1 MLSFFS
7 TLAHPEKLRELMGKW
22 SKRSL
27 TQPAKKDG
35 DAEGD
40 PVVVLRRQVRDQER
54 LLQDMTK
61 DVCSSEEIAAG
72 CGGMG
77 GGTREEGGQQSMGD
91 NGGQARARSMQI
103 GKDKIEACERR
114 LKALTEKFQKARRKA
129 FLAKIR
135 SKVREM
141 KEDLKNEVRYL
152 EISRMASGLKRLLVR
167 VPISPKHLAR
177 LSEKAC
183 A

>member
-1 MLSFFS
+1 
-7 TLAHPEKLRELMGKW
+7 MGKW

-27 TQPAKKDG
+27 THPATKDG

-40 PVVVLRRQVRDQER
+40 PVVVLRRQVHEQER
-54 LLQDMTK
+54 LLQEMTK
-61 DVCSSEEIAAG
+61 DVRSSEEIADG
-72 CGGMG
+72 GGGMG
-77 GGTREEGGQQSMGD
+77 GGTREEGGQESIGD
-91 NGGQARARSMQI
+91 NGGGEATARSMQI

-141 KEDLKNEVRYL
+141 KEGLKNEVRSL
-152 EISRMASGLKRLLVR
+152 EISRMRFCKWTEEASRALTHK
-167 VPISPKHLAR
+167 P
-177 LSEKAC
+177 
-183 A
+183 